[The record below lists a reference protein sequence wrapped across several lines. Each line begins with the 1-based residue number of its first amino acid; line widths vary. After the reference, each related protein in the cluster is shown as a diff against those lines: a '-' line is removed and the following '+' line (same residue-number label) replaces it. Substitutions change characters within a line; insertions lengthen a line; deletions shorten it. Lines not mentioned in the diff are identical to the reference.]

1 MLDEFVGKNIID
13 ESIQSLEEKNKLI
26 NAVIRKQL
34 VKGSEDGKYYGIP
47 FLVKDNMEVEGTVTS
62 CCSKILENHVS
73 TYTATAVQKLLDQGF
88 SIIGKTNMDEFAMGG
103 ANENSI
109 YGPVRNPHD
118 HQRVSGGSSGGS
130 AGSVAAGIAP
140 FALGSDTGGS
150 IREPASFCGIVG
162 YKPSYGMISRYG
174 LIAFGSSLDQIGVLS
189 RSVYD
194 SAKVVDMMKGK
205 DKKDSTS
212 IDYKKDL
219 TARFGRKLEG
229 LRVAVPDI
237 VFSQEI
243 PQEIKE
249 AFSSSLE
256 LLKKCGATVIPV
268 SIPELKYVVS
278 VYYIIAPAEASS
290 NLSRFDGVRYG
301 LRNEKD
307 NLIDTYMSTRQDG
320 FGAEV
325 KRRIMMGTFTLSSA
339 YYDAYFSKASKV
351 RRVIT
356 EKINKVFEDS
366 DVFFMPTSPA
376 LPPKVGEKLSI
387 LSYYLL
393 DMFTIPANLA
403 GLPAI
408 SVPYCKIGNLPFGV
422 QFMGKRFMDD
432 EMLAVADAFEKEVKC
447 NV

>member
-1 MLDEFVGKNIID
+1 
-13 ESIQSLEEKNKLI
+13 
-26 NAVIRKQL
+26 
-34 VKGSEDGKYYGIP
+34 
-47 FLVKDNMEVEGTVTS
+47 
-62 CCSKILENHVS
+62 
-73 TYTATAVQKLLDQGF
+73 
-88 SIIGKTNMDEFAMGG
+88 
-103 ANENSI
+103 
-109 YGPVRNPHD
+109 
-118 HQRVSGGSSGGS
+118 
-130 AGSVAAGIAP
+130 
-140 FALGSDTGGS
+140 
-150 IREPASFCGIVG
+150 
-162 YKPSYGMISRYG
+162 
-174 LIAFGSSLDQIGVLS
+174 
-189 RSVYD
+189 
-194 SAKVVDMMKGK
+194 
-205 DKKDSTS
+205 
-212 IDYKKDL
+212 
-219 TARFGRKLEG
+219 
-229 LRVAVPDI
+229 
-237 VFSQEI
+237 
-243 PQEIKE
+243 
-249 AFSSSLE
+249 
-256 LLKKCGATVIPV
+256 LKKCGATVIPV